1 MRDSAKQIIN
11 YWYSLECLNPKKV
24 PKYKAISMKNKK
36 ELVFTIEN
44 DTTTIYQQSVTNPF
58 WKNSRVSM
66 YVVPLPNYSFI
77 ILLLIRL
84 NVLRIKRTMC

>member
-66 YVVPLPNYSFI
+66 YVVPLPN
-77 ILLLIRL
+77 
-84 NVLRIKRTMC
+84 